1 MKRLTERNMR
11 MKLAKAG
18 LELIKKWIDGRLYHV
33 RISRLIS
40 VWNSNIASFKSLKEL
55 NEWFDER
62 FKDKE
67 TMLNWIDKTDI
78 NEDAVWRIQRK
89 TDASESKI
97 IEKMKMLKKVIVS
110 DIGVFPFGMYAT
122 WSYEDRL
129 ILVIVPNYSPDLIRK
144 CLQKV
149 GIDKWFDEVIT
160 L

>member
-1 MKRLTERNMR
+1 MKRLTEQAVR
-11 MKLAKAG
+11 MKLAKAC
-18 LELIKKWIDGRLYHV
+18 LELEKKWIDGRLYHV
-33 RISRLIS
+33 RISRLSSSYDSI
-40 VWNSNIASFKSLKEL
+40 IASFKSLKEL
-55 NEWFDER
+55 NAWFNKR

-78 NEDAVWRIQRK
+78 DEDAVRRIQRK
-89 TDASESKI
+89 TGTSESEI

-129 ILVIVPNYSPDLIRK
+129 ILVIVPSYSLDLIRK

-149 GIDKWFDEVIT
+149 GIDKWFDVVIT
-160 L
+160 I

>member
-1 MKRLTERNMR
+1 MKKLTEQDIR

-18 LELIKKWIDGRLYHV
+18 LELEKKWIDGRLYHV

-40 VWNSNIASFKSLKEL
+40 AWDSIIVSFKTLKEL
-55 NEWFDER
+55 DAWFNKR

-67 TMLNWIDKTDI
+67 TMLSLIDKTDI
-78 NEDAVWRIQRK
+78 DEDAVWRIQRK
-89 TDASESKI
+89 TDASESEI

-110 DIGVFPFGMYAT
+110 DIGVFPFGMYVT
-122 WSYEDRL
+122 WSYEGRL
-129 ILVIVPNYSPDLIRK
+129 ILVIVPRYSLDFIRK

-149 GIDKWFDEVIT
+149 GTDKWFDEVIT